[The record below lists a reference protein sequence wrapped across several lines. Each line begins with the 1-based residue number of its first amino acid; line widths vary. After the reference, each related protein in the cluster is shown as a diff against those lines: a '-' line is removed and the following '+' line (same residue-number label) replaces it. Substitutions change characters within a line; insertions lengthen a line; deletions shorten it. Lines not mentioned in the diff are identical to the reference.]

1 MRRRRRGAQTKS
13 CVCVP
18 FLWVVCPVRRGYSVN
33 ARESLCVS
41 DFFSERCGSPPR
53 EKVDPRAL
61 IRAGVLKN
69 LRSCGADAVNTL
81 SQELSGVWSR
91 EMREFAGEGSVR
103 GSAVP
108 FRSRRACDSRN
119 SPLRPEI
126 LGVYFCTLT
135 QSSNNNTAVLLS
147 FIQYYTQYFTFT
159 STFYCVFVFFSF
171 FKCLLIFYFISLIL
185 FYLHSIFISF
195 QVMSTST

>member
-1 MRRRRRGAQTKS
+1 MRRRRSGAQMKS

-41 DFFSERCGSPPR
+41 DFFSERYGTPPR
-53 EKVDPRAL
+53 EKVDPRAR
-61 IRAGVLKN
+61 IRAGVLES

-91 EMREFAGEGSVR
+91 EMREFACEGSVR
-103 GSAVP
+103 GSAAVP

-119 SPLRPEI
+119 SPLQPEI

-135 QSSNNNTAVLLS
+135 QSSSSNNNNSAVLLS
-147 FIQYYTQYFTFT
+147 FIQYYRQYFKFIFIF
-159 STFYCVFVFFSF
+159 SVFILIYLLWFCFSFVFFF
-171 FKCLLIFYFISLIL
+171 
-185 FYLHSIFISF
+185 
-195 QVMSTST
+195 